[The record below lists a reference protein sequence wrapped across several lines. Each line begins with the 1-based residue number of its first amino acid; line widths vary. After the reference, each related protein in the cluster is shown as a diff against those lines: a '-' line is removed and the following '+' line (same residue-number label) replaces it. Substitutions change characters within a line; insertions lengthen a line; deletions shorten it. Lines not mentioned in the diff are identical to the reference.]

1 MIYSFLRRSLH
12 RQLRFVQHIF
22 NENSV
27 PSCGVIDH
35 NVGDSS
41 DESAVLNDRRAR
53 HECVQ
58 VGTTIFE
65 KLFTYSSENK
75 ERLQNI
81 C

>member
-1 MIYSFLRRSLH
+1 MQGHLCR
-12 RQLRFVQHIF
+12 VQHIF
-22 NENSV
+22 NENTV
-27 PSCGVIDH
+27 ARGGVVDEH
-35 NVGDSS
+35 VGDRS
-41 DESAVLNDRRAR
+41 DELAVLNDGAAG

>member
-1 MIYSFLRRSLH
+1 
-12 RQLRFVQHIF
+12 
-22 NENSV
+22 
-27 PSCGVIDH
+27 
-35 NVGDSS
+35 VGDG
-41 DESAVLNDRRAR
+41 AHQLPVLQDGRAR

>member
-1 MIYSFLRRSLH
+1 VRD
-12 RQLRFVQHIF
+12 
-22 NENSV
+22 
-27 PSCGVIDH
+27 GT
-35 NVGDSS
+35 
-41 DESAVLNDRRAR
+41 DEPPVLQNGTAA